1 MHTYTY
7 IYIQKAREDT
17 AHIFEKNLDN
27 YFEMYNMKKVLYN
40 LKSAKIIT
48 KFLNIYPRNKRA
60 TKRIITY
67 I

>member
-1 MHTYTY
+1 MHTHTH

-17 AHIFEKNLDN
+17 VHIFEKNLDN

-40 LKSAKIIT
+40 LKSANIIT
-48 KFLNIYPRNKRA
+48 KLFNIYPRNKRA